1 MTVHNKDLPNA
12 MIKSVSKISSI
23 WLIPLVALA
32 IGSWMILDTWQQQ
45 GPLITIEFSTAQG
58 ININET
64 LVKLRDMPIGKVVD
78 VKLNNALNGIII
90 TARLDKKASALL
102 TSDSQFWVVK
112 PRISFGN
119 ISGLST
125 ILSGAYIELSPGS
138 DLTLASSFK
147 GHENP
152 PLTPF
157 GTPGLHVTL
166 DSNSDHAFDIGD
178 PVLYRGNKV
187 GRIEYVHF
195 NSDKGKLYY
204 NVFIDAPYDE
214 LITTNTRF
222 WEVKGI
228 EVDISAEGVKF
239 NTGTLETLLSGGVAF
254 DVPSYLS
261 KGEVIT
267 ERAYFSI
274 YPNKEKVNERLY
286 NVGQNYMVLFSQT
299 IRGLKPGAVVEYK
312 GIKIGEVVRTD
323 IDYPEVND
331 FLSKQTLL
339 PVMIKITP
347 GRLGLQDN
355 EMGVYKSHQD
365 MKKWI
370 SQGLHAVLNIDNLL
384 TGNMYIEL
392 KYHNIV
398 HNEAKTYGD
407 LLLIPTADSEL
418 KQLFTRISNI
428 VNTLDDLPFKN
439 VLDSANMAL
448 NTMSNAMKNFDSASV
463 EVATLL
469 KDPQSQTLIA
479 QLNQT
484 LISVEHLTRSYTDGS
499 KTNQQLNYLLQTI
512 EHTVKALTPLLIQ
525 LKMQPNSLI
534 FSGEK
539 RLEQEPTGQ
548 VQ

>member
-1 MTVHNKDLPNA
+1 MTLQDKDLPKA
-12 MIKSVSKISSI
+12 VIKSVSKISSI

-32 IGSWMILDTWQQQ
+32 IGAWMIFDTWQQQ

-64 LVKLRDMPIGKVVD
+64 LVKLRDMPIGKVIGI
-78 VKLNNALNGIII
+78 KLNNTLNGIII
-90 TARLDKKASALL
+90 TARLDKKASSLL

-112 PRISFGN
+112 PRISLGN

-125 ILSGAYIELSPGS
+125 ILSGAYIELFPGIETVLS
-138 DLTLASSFK
+138 KNFRGL
-147 GHENP
+147 ENP

-157 GTPGLHVTL
+157 GTPGLHITL

-204 NVFIDAPYDE
+204 NVFIDAPYDQMV
-214 LITTNTRF
+214 TTNTRF

-228 EVDISAEGVKF
+228 DVDISAEGLKL
-239 NTGTLETLLSGGVAF
+239 NTGTLETLLGGGVAF
-254 DVPSYLS
+254 DVPSYLT
-261 KGEVIT
+261 KGEIIT

-286 NVGQNYMVLFSQT
+286 DVGQNYMVLFSQT
-299 IRGLKPGAVVEYK
+299 IRGLKPGATVEYK

-339 PVMIKITP
+339 PVMIKISP

-370 SQGLHAVLNIDNLL
+370 SQGLHGVLNIDNIL
-384 TGNMYIEL
+384 TGSMYIEL
-392 KYHNIV
+392 KYHDIEN
-398 HNEAKTYGD
+398 NDPKTYGD

-418 KQLFTRISNI
+418 SQLFSRVSNI
-428 VNTLDDLPFKN
+428 VNTVENLPFEN
-439 VLDSANMAL
+439 VFNSANIAL
-448 NTMSNAMKNFDSASV
+448 NTMSNAMNNFNSASI
-463 EVATLL
+463 EVAELL

-484 LISVEHLTRSYTDGS
+484 LISVERLTNSYVDGS
-499 KTNQQLNYLLQTI
+499 QTNQQLNHLLQTI
-512 EHTVKALTPLLIQ
+512 EHTVKELTPLLIQ

-534 FSGEK
+534 FSGEQ
-539 RLEQEPTGQ
+539 RLEKEPRGQQE
-548 VQ
+548 

>member
-1 MTVHNKDLPNA
+1 MTLQEQDLPKA
-12 MIKSVSKISSI
+12 VIKSVSKVSSI
-23 WLIPLVALA
+23 WLIPLVALT
-32 IGSWMILDTWQQQ
+32 IGAWMIIDTWRQQ
-45 GPLITIEFSTAQG
+45 GPLITIELSTAQG

-64 LVKLRDMPIGKVVD
+64 LVKLHEMPIGKVVD
-78 VKLNNALNGIII
+78 IKLNNKLNGVVL
-90 TARLDKKASALL
+90 TARINKKASSLL

-112 PRISFGN
+112 PRISLGN

-138 DLTLASSFK
+138 KQTFSSNFQ
-147 GHENP
+147 GLDNP

-157 GTPGLHVTL
+157 GTPGLHITL

-187 GRIEYVHF
+187 GRIEYTHF
-195 NSDKGKLYY
+195 NGKEGKFYY
-204 NVFIDAPYDE
+204 NVFIDAPYDQ

-228 EVDISAEGVKF
+228 EIDLSAEGLKF
-239 NTGTLETLLSGGVAF
+239 NTGTLETLLGGGVAF
-254 DVPSYLS
+254 DVPSYMV

-286 NVGQNYMVLFSQT
+286 SAGQNYMVLFSQT
-299 IRGLKPGAVVEYK
+299 IRGLKPGAAVEYK

-323 IDYPEVND
+323 IDYPEVKD
-331 FLSKQTLL
+331 FLSKHTLL
-339 PVMIKITP
+339 PVMIKISP

-370 SQGLHAVLNIDNLL
+370 SKGLHGVLNIDNLL
-384 TGNMYIEL
+384 TGSMYIEL
-392 KYHNIV
+392 KYHTIENS
-398 HNEAKTYGD
+398 EPKTYGD

-418 KQLFTRISNI
+418 KQLFERVSSI
-428 VNTLDDLPFKN
+428 VNTIEELPFN
-439 VLDSANMAL
+439 GVIDSANNAL
-448 NTMSNAMKNFDSASV
+448 NAMNTAMNTFDSASF
-463 EVATLL
+463 EVAELL
-469 KDPQSQTLIA
+469 KNPQSQALIA

-484 LISVEHLTRSYTDGS
+484 LLSVENLTNSYTNGS
-499 KTNQQLNYLLQTI
+499 QSNQQLNQLMQTI
-512 EHTVKALTPLLIQ
+512 EQTVKALTPLLIQ

-534 FSGEK
+534 FSGK
-539 RLEQEPTGQ
+539 QRLELEPKGQ
-548 VQ
+548 W